1 MEYEQVARNHYE
13 KTKSEELGKPVTTK
27 DCGLFVHSHYGW
39 LAGTPDATVHIDD
52 TYEPVGILEIKCPY
66 SFRFLT
72 VRDATASSSAIH
84 ADGENVQLKRNYKY
98 YDQVQVQLAV
108 TSANWCDFCIF
119 TTKGIAIE
127 HIASDMHWREVS
139 IPKLEY
145 FYDNLLLPEIML
157 STMKPGYIL

>member
-1 MEYEQVARNHYE
+1 MHV
-13 KTKSEELGKPVTTK
+13 K
-27 DCGLFVHSHYGW
+27 
-39 LAGTPDATVHIDD
+39 
-52 TYEPVGILEIKCPY
+52 
-66 SFRFLT
+66 
-72 VRDATASSSAIH
+72 TASSSAIH